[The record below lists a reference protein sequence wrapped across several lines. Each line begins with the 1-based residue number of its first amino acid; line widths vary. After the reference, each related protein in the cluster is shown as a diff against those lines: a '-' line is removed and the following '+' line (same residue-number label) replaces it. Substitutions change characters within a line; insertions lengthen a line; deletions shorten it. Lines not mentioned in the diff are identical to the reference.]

1 MEGMSRG
8 AHPNMGLSL
17 SIKGIAM
24 PLGPSK
30 WCGEK
35 KVLVRMILNRMMA
48 KETKIYLLSLFLS
61 NSLGTR

>member
-1 MEGMSRG
+1 MSRG

-24 PLGPSK
+24 PWGGSK

-35 KVLVRMILNRMMA
+35 KVLVKTILSKIMA